1 MSDILRHRCRAES
14 ARGRCVLNFE
24 AGGACPK
31 SSMTERENWGRR
43 GRWSAGAT
51 NEMNI
56 MQKTSGSLNKLI
68 ETVNRFIKQ
77 LVLGVQ
83 VGG

>member
-1 MSDILRHRCRAES
+1 
-14 ARGRCVLNFE
+14 
-24 AGGACPK
+24 
-31 SSMTERENWGRR
+31 
-43 GRWSAGAT
+43 
-51 NEMNI
+51 